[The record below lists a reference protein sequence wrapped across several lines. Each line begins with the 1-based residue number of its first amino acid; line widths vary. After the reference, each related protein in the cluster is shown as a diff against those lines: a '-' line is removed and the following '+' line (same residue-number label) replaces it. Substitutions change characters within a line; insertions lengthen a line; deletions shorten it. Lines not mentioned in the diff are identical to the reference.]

1 MEEPL
6 KIGYE
11 IKAVSNLLKRKI
23 FEMGTLEKKPIS
35 EMQMRILDFLYQ
47 HQNEDVY
54 QRDLE
59 EALSVRR
66 SSVSRFLAVMEKK
79 GLLLRQPVRQDA
91 RLKKLTLTPAAIADH
106 EQGIRQIQRIEE
118 IAARGLSAEELQEFY
133 RIILKIKQNLS

>member
-23 FEMGTLEKKPIS
+23 FETGMLEKKPIT
-35 EMQMRILDFLYQ
+35 EMQMRIIDFLYR
-47 HQNEDVY
+47 HQEEDIF

-66 SSVSRFLAVMEKK
+66 SSVSRFLAAMERQ
-79 GLLLRQPVRQDA
+79 GLLLRQPVPQDA
-91 RLKKLTLTPAAIADH
+91 RLKKLTLTPAAVADH

-118 IAARGLSAEELQEFY
+118 VVARGLSAEEIQEFY
-133 RIILKIKQNLS
+133 RVLLKIKRNLS